1 MTHEEIDAIIER
13 YDGKG
18 SAILAILQDI
28 QTKEKYLP
36 QEVMEDLGMRLHIPL
51 NNIYRIATFYRA
63 FSLTPRGRHEIVVCL
78 GTACHVRGG
87 QRIVDQFT
95 MELGIRSGETTSDR
109 NFTLETVNCLGVCA
123 AGPVVAIDGQYFG
136 KMSPIKVGETIKKFH
151 RDKSDKKEGLNGK
164 D

>member
-1 MTHEEIDAIIER
+1 MEVSEINAIIER
-13 YDGKG
+13 YEGKE
-18 SAILAILQDI
+18 SSILAILQDI
-28 QTKEKYLP
+28 QAKEKYLP
-36 QEVMEDLGMRLHIPL
+36 KETLEHLGERLHIPL
-51 NNIYRIATFYRA
+51 SKIYRIATFFRA
-63 FSLTPRGRHEIVVCL
+63 FSLMPRGRHEIVVCL

-95 MELGIRSGETTSDR
+95 MELGIRSGETTPDR

-136 KMSPIKVGETIKKFH
+136 KMSSIKVEETLKKF
-151 RDKSDKKEGLNGK
+151 RQDKPDKKEGLNGK

>member
-1 MTHEEIDAIIER
+1 MTHEEIDSTIER
-13 YDGKG
+13 YHGKE

-28 QTKEKYLP
+28 QAKEKYLP
-36 QEVMEDLGMRLHIPL
+36 KETLEHLGERLHIPSSK
-51 NNIYRIATFYRA
+51 IYRIATFFRA
-63 FSLTPRGRHEIVVCL
+63 FSLMPRGRHEIVVCL

-87 QRIVDQFT
+87 QRVIDQFT
-95 MELGIRSGETTSDR
+95 MELGIRSGETTPDR

-136 KMSPIKVGETIKKFH
+136 KMSSTKVEETLKKF
-151 RDKSDKKEGLNGK
+151 RSGKKEGTNGK

>member
-1 MTHEEIDAIIER
+1 MTYEEIDSIIER
-13 YDGKG
+13 YHGKE

-28 QTKEKYLP
+28 QAKEKYLP
-36 QEVMEDLGMRLHIPL
+36 KETLEHLGERLHIPSSK
-51 NNIYRIATFYRA
+51 IYRIATFFRA
-63 FSLTPRGRHEIVVCL
+63 FSLMPRGRHEIIVCL

-87 QRIVDQFT
+87 QRVIDQFT
-95 MELGIRSGETTSDR
+95 MELGICSGETTPDR

-136 KMSPIKVGETIKKFH
+136 KMSSTKVEETLKKF
-151 RDKSDKKEGLNGK
+151 RPGKKEGTNGK